1 MKILITGGAGFV
13 GSHLATLLL
22 ERGHEVHLLDDFSTG
37 RLENLGHIGG
47 NPKLH
52 MHKGSVLDAGLIA
65 PLVQECDEIYH
76 LAAAVGV
83 RLVIERPVE
92 TIMTN
97 VRGTEVVL
105 EAALR
110 AGRKI
115 LVASTSEVYGKNKN
129 GALREEDD
137 RILGSVTKQR
147 WAYANTKTLD
157 EFLSL
162 AYHRQHGLA
171 VVIVRLFNT
180 VGPRQTGRY
189 GMVIPNFVRAALDGQ
204 PIRVFGS
211 GNQTR
216 CFAYVGDV
224 VRGLADLMA
233 HPGAVGQIFNIGNS
247 NEISIYDL
255 AERVKKLA
263 GSASPIELVPYETAY
278 GEGFEDMERRVPDL
292 TKIQSLVGYRPTV
305 QLDEILNR
313 VIEHFRANRLER

>member
-1 MKILITGGAGFV
+1 VGG
-13 GSHLATLLL
+13 
-22 ERGHEVHLLDDFSTG
+22 
-37 RLENLGHIGG
+37 
-47 NPKLH
+47 
-52 MHKGSVLDAGLIA
+52 
-65 PLVQECDEIYH
+65 
-76 LAAAVGV
+76 